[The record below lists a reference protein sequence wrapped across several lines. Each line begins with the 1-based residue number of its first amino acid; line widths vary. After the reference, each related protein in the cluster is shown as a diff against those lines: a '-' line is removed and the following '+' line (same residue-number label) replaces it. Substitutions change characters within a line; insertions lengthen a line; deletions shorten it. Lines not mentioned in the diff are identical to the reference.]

1 MATNEPLNSA
11 ADEVAAAEAELK
23 AAQEKLEAAKAKLAA
38 TTSDDACDV
47 EKETVAAVV
56 VDEATGEVEAVVVED
71 VAVVSCDAGSED
83 KEEAPSDASTDAS
96 TEDASEASA
105 AAPSAA
111 PAEPAKAAEPE
122 PEWVP
127 YSTAQAIPPT
137 AAPQATPAQPQ
148 PQAPAAA
155 SASTASYT
163 QPAGAPPAPGQPA
176 SGYYAPPGYGAPQ
189 TPPHAGPG
197 AVPPQQPYYGY
208 QQPYYQQPYSQPM
221 VTTKDHVA
229 AGLLAIFLGAFGI
242 HKFYLGYNTA
252 GFIMLAVTIIGGVLT
267 FSLAHCANLRARARA
282 PREAQVASLLRGQPA
297 SPLCALRAH
306 RRVASLPP
314 GSRSAR
320 TDVSRETSG
329 FSLRALSVGCRL
341 FAVAPP
347 PPTVRPRFARIGGSF
362 AGFFGETAR
371 PASLFR

>member
-127 YSTAQAIPPT
+127 YSTAQVIPPT

-267 FSLAHCANLRARARA
+267 FSLASWVIWVIAIIEGILYLTKSQTEFEQIYVLNK
-282 PREAQVASLLRGQPA
+282 REW
-297 SPLCALRAH
+297 
-306 RRVASLPP
+306 
-314 GSRSAR
+314 
-320 TDVSRETSG
+320 
-329 FSLRALSVGCRL
+329 F
-341 FAVAPP
+341 
-347 PPTVRPRFARIGGSF
+347 
-362 AGFFGETAR
+362 
-371 PASLFR
+371 

>member
-1 MATNEPLNSA
+1 MAVQDIDAICRMRGGSIMATNEPLNSA

-197 AVPPQQPYYGY
+197 PAYPHLRRNAHLQLSSLANQLRGNLR
-208 QQPYYQQPYSQPM
+208 
-221 VTTKDHVA
+221 DGHVV
-229 AGLLAIFLGAFGI
+229 AGLLRTGHGS
-242 HKFYLGYNTA
+242 GSA
-252 GFIMLAVTIIGGVLT
+252 GLLPQKTPFRSSLT
-267 FSLAHCANLRARARA
+267 F
-282 PREAQVASLLRGQPA
+282 
-297 SPLCALRAH
+297 
-306 RRVASLPP
+306 
-314 GSRSAR
+314 
-320 TDVSRETSG
+320 
-329 FSLRALSVGCRL
+329 LS
-341 FAVAPP
+341 
-347 PPTVRPRFARIGGSF
+347 IS
-362 AGFFGETAR
+362 
-371 PASLFR
+371 

>member
-163 QPAGAPPAPGQPA
+163 QPAGAPSAPGQPA

-267 FSLAHCANLRARARA
+267 FSLASWVIWVIAIIEGILYLTKSQTEFEQIYVLNK
-282 PREAQVASLLRGQPA
+282 REW
-297 SPLCALRAH
+297 
-306 RRVASLPP
+306 
-314 GSRSAR
+314 
-320 TDVSRETSG
+320 
-329 FSLRALSVGCRL
+329 F
-341 FAVAPP
+341 
-347 PPTVRPRFARIGGSF
+347 
-362 AGFFGETAR
+362 
-371 PASLFR
+371 